1 MLEDPPA
8 KLTCGECCLSLLLL
22 ISVWWVTGASHR
34 SSGLI
39 YWQSELV
46 VWGGEIWPQMIVNCF
61 AFLSYYAELRY
72 QQSLPCQL
80 VTSKLFEVLWS
91 FSVDRLNIFS
101 LWCSE
106 YIHCF
111 MINARLDVIFMPI
124 FSSRA
129 ADGNLDVVVA
139 VSVVM
144 ETFKFWLFLYFQFQS
159 TSSQTETQPGPSP
172 RTSTSTQPSSK
183 VAQSAEKVQS
193 GLRPSS
199 SFRVLRHLPAA
210 EATILQSQHLAG
222 QSLQVQLRVL
232 GESVLQLTRHG
243 LGEFQQS

>member
-144 ETFKFWLFLYFQFQS
+144 ETFKFWLFFVFPVSVHLQSDRDTTRTFPPHLNLNPTEQQSRPVCRESPVGPQTFQQLQSSTPS
-159 TSSQTETQPGPSP
+159 TSSRSDD
-172 RTSTSTQPSSK
+172 
-183 VAQSAEKVQS
+183 
-193 GLRPSS
+193 
-199 SFRVLRHLPAA
+199 
-210 EATILQSQHLAG
+210 
-222 QSLQVQLRVL
+222 LQVPTPR
-232 GESVLQLTRHG
+232 
-243 LGEFQQS
+243 